1 MAMMMMGLGQAQAG
15 ATPDSATMMTHYH
28 DLTSVAPHENCQ
40 TPANGDI
47 VVCGGGKSDQR
58 LPLPDERGP
67 VLGPSPEPA
76 RADADC
82 LAATGRACAIC
93 PPTGC
98 TGVNLLAIP
107 FKVFR
112 IVQAIVD
119 PEH

>member
-1 MAMMMMGLGQAQAG
+1 MMIGLGQAQAAG
-15 ATPDSATMMTHYH
+15 SADAATMMSHYR
-28 DLTSVAPHENCQ
+28 DLTSVSPSQNCQ

-67 VLGPSPEPA
+67 VLGPSLEPA
-76 RADADC
+76 RAEANC
-82 LAATGRACAIC
+82 LAASGRACPVC